1 MQNIGTDGIIDRVT
15 QSQHFQTINEST
27 HVNVGPNVN
36 GHVNEDTRSQLSEPP
51 NGSTQ
56 VNLYFQVSI
65 AFKILYFIFE
75 LTVTTSS
82 YKKRKCYL
90 SLVDDKMEQ

>member
-1 MQNIGTDGIIDRVT
+1 MQNIGTNGTIDRVT
-15 QSQHFQTINEST
+15 QFQHFQTINEST

-36 GHVNEDTRSQLSEPP
+36 GLVNEDTRSQLSEPP

-90 SLVDDKMEQ
+90 SLVDHKMEQ